1 MTIDWSTLAL
11 EAINV
16 AVLMALLGH
25 FFWKPVAALLDERKA
40 AISHDLADAAA
51 KRSAADAALA
61 AVATERAGIQKERE
75 GVLAKAAADGERE
88 RSLRVDKAKA
98 EIETLRAA
106 SEAAV
111 AKEKSDATK
120 ALNDNAAALA
130 VDIATRLLNGLD
142 AHALKSLFLDGL
154 AKQIKSLS
162 HSERQ
167 ALAGQPLKLI
177 AASELTPDQ
186 EQECRRAIEDALG
199 ARPDLSFAFNPDLI
213 AGFVLESPNVVVG
226 NSWRH
231 DLDRIR
237 SELAHD

>member
-25 FFWKPVAALLDERKA
+25 FFWKPVAALLDERKT
-40 AISHDLADAAA
+40 AIAHDLADAAA
-51 KRSAADAALA
+51 KRSAAETALA

-75 GVLAKAAADGERE
+75 GVLAKAVADGERE
-88 RSLRVDKAKA
+88 RSLRVDKAKD
-98 EIETLRAA
+98 EIEILRAA

-111 AKEKSDATK
+111 AKEKLDVTK
-120 ALNDNAAALA
+120 ALNDKAAALA
-130 VDIATRLLNGLD
+130 IAIATRLLNGLD
-142 AHALKSLFLDGL
+142 ARVLKSPFLDGL

-162 HSERQ
+162 PSERQ
-167 ALAGQPLKLI
+167 SLAGQPLKLS
-177 AASELTPDQ
+177 AATELTPDQ
-186 EQECRRAIEDALG
+186 EQECLRAIEDALG
-199 ARPDLSFAFNPDLI
+199 TRPDLSFAFNPDLI
-213 AGFVLESPNVVVG
+213 AGFALESPNVVVG

-237 SELAHD
+237 SELAHE